1 MKRTLLFVVLLAACP
16 KPKED
21 LGTPGVSKH
30 NDKCTILPHHCP
42 GGADDDGCPGVIIEV
57 GDSCAL
63 SAKGVADLNAVSDE
77 LLNERDLTRIT
88 VTSPSMT
95 CSNIARAH
103 LEQRGVPDWRIHV
116 AQADNRS
123 FISFEIDAYKE
134 KLCRDGS
141 PVKPP
146 GGSVY

>member
-1 MKRTLLFVVLLAACP
+1 MHRLLLIALLIACP

-30 NDKCTILPHHCP
+30 KDNCPILPHGCP
-42 GGADDDGCPGVIIEV
+42 GGPADTGCPGLIIEV
-57 GDSCAL
+57 GDACAL
-63 SAKGVADLNAVSDE
+63 TAKGVADLNSVADE
-77 LLNERDLTRIT
+77 LQNERDLTRLT

-116 AQADNRS
+116 AQADNRT
-123 FISFEIDAYKE
+123 FISFEIDAWKE

-141 PVKPP
+141 AVKPP